1 MMARFP
7 ECIGPCALRG
17 AQSRA
22 WLISVLAISLGGVAW
37 AEESEVSFAYVPA
50 PDVEQVTIEQPLGR
64 LDLHGWDEPKVR
76 IVAKKHAPD
85 ARTLDRLRVQV
96 DMKDG
101 HIRIRTGTRVG
112 DVIRPLP
119 SSGAGGPGIDLVIDA
134 PRTVQLRASTFWGD
148 IEASGFRRGAELAS
162 SGGEVRASDISGSVR
177 STALK
182 GRQYLS
188 SIHGNVE
195 AEGVSGDLELDAVEG
210 EVLSARLVE
219 GIITARRVQ
228 TPVVQ
233 LVSAAGGILFIGVL
247 RKGGRYQF
255 FANEGDVRLEFP
267 RTPFSLSAQASGEV
281 RCEFSLDRGAQS
293 QPGSVHGR
301 YLGGGP
307 SLELSAGH
315 GSIALVP
322 ANFSQ

>member
-1 MMARFP
+1 MIHFLEPRGPYAQHRAQSAAWFIIVFST
-7 ECIGPCALRG
+7 CIGELAL
-17 AQSRA
+17 
-22 WLISVLAISLGGVAW
+22 

-50 PDVEQVTIEQPLGR
+50 PDVEQITIEQPLGR

-119 SSGAGGPGIDLVIDA
+119 SSGPGGPGIDLVIDA
-134 PRTVQLRASTFWGD
+134 PRTVQLRASTFSGD
-148 IEASGFRRGAELAS
+148 LEASGFRRGAELAS
-162 SGGEVRASDISGSVR
+162 SGGEVRASDISGPVHS
-177 STALK
+177 SALK

-188 SIHGNVE
+188 SIHGDVE
-195 AEGVSGDLELDAVEG
+195 ADGVSGDLELDAVEG

-219 GIITARRVQ
+219 GMITARRVQ
-228 TPVVQ
+228 TPVVH
-233 LVSAAGGILFIGVL
+233 LISATGGILFIGVL
-247 RKGGRYQF
+247 RKGGRYQL

-267 RTPFSLSAQASGEV
+267 PAPFSISAQASGEV
-281 RCEFSLDRGAQS
+281 RSEFPLDRGAKIQV
-293 QPGSVHGR
+293 GSIRGR

-307 SLELSAGH
+307 SLELAAGH
-315 GSIALVP
+315 GSIKLTRAHF
-322 ANFSQ
+322 AQ